1 MNSDVVGNILAY
13 LGQGGIV
20 MIPLIVCSF
29 AMWALI
35 LDRMFFFSRLERK
48 DIALHA
54 LVRILDRDPA
64 SKCLVPAGAEGPRA
78 HLARHVLALR
88 TNDYQVNKRIVDEC
102 CMSMVHGLERYLAA
116 IAVFAAVAPLFGL
129 LGTVTGMITTFDVIT
144 LFGTGNAKAMAGGIS
159 EALVTTQS
167 GLVVAIP
174 GFFMSALLFRR
185 SHAAKNRLEEAA
197 IILKRRL

>member
-1 MNSDVVGNILAY
+1 MISDVAGNILAY
-13 LGQGGIV
+13 LGQGGVV

-35 LDRMFFFSRLERK
+35 LDRLFFFARLERK

-64 SKCLVPAGAEGPRA
+64 SRCLVPADAAGPRA
-78 HLARHVLALR
+78 HLARHVLAHR
-88 TNDYQVNKRIVDEC
+88 TDDCRVNKRIVDQC
-102 CMSMVHGLERYLAA
+102 CMAMVPGFERYLAA

>member
-1 MNSDVVGNILAY
+1 MNSDMVGNILAY

-20 MIPLIVCSF
+20 MIPLILCSF

-35 LDRMFFFSRLERK
+35 LDRIFFFSRLERK

-54 LVRILDRDPA
+54 LVRLLDRDPA
-64 SKCLVPAGAEGPRA
+64 SKCLVPAGATGPRA
-78 HLARHVLALR
+78 HLARHVLAHR
-88 TNDYQVNKRIVDEC
+88 TNDKQVNKRIVDQC
-102 CMSMVHGLERYLAA
+102 CMAMVPGFERYLAA